1 MGKRKFTKM
10 SKIIL
15 TEDQQKYILENWSR
29 VPLLELTK
37 IAFNNPKAKGTSAEG
52 LAVREFL
59 GSKKPKT
66 TAWEKREFTLT
77 EDNKLFINNN
87 PLMRPIEI
95 ARIIFNNQAIEPLSK
110 EVLEVR
116 KYQDSLHLENVDNQD
131 LPVEDYSAPTHLVH
145 VVSKINTFVHKDL
158 KLEGMPMNQKKMVES
173 LRNFLRAPRFLQMI
187 NAYVSNKN
195 RRVFEEEFVRAVW
208 DKPDLTPDELNLYI
222 NLCSNYVQMITILR
236 HLDMLNERYE
246 KDIFN
251 TDKNVSQ
258 ALAEMIK
265 AKTDE
270 LNKCDKRQSELVND
284 LQGKRSVRMKEKKNA
299 STNIANLIEWF
310 RDYENRQS
318 ALKWAEEQR
327 QEAEKELDK
336 LMSLPEMKAQIL
348 GLSESELLNG

>member
-1 MGKRKFTKM
+1 M
-10 SKIIL
+10 IEL
-15 TEDQQKYILENWSR
+15 TEEQKKYVLDNWSA
-29 VPLLELTK
+29 VPLLELTR
-37 IAFNNPKAKGTSAEG
+37 IAFNNPNAKGTSAEG
-52 LAVREFL
+52 IAIRKFL

-66 TAWEKREFTLT
+66 SAWEKVEVQLT
-77 EDNKLFINNN
+77 EANKEFIKNN

-95 ARIIFNNQAIEPLSK
+95 SRVIFSNPKIEPLSRP
-110 EVLEVR
+110 VLTVR
-116 KYQDSLHLENVDNQD
+116 EYQDSLKQENVDNQD
-131 LPVEDYSAPTHLVH
+131 LPAEEYTPPTHLVH
-145 VVSKINTFVHKDL
+145 VVNKINTFVHKDL
-158 KLEGMPMNQKKMVES
+158 KLEAMPMNQKKMAES

-236 HLDMLNERYE
+236 HLDLLNERYE

-258 ALAEMIK
+258 SLAEMIK

-284 LQGKRSVRMKEKKNA
+284 LQGKRSVRMKERKGA

-310 RDYENRQS
+310 RDYENRRT
-318 ALKWAEEQR
+318 ALAW
-327 QEAEKELDK
+327 AEKEAKETEEELNK
-336 LMSLPEMKAQIL
+336 LISLPDMKAQIL
-348 GLSESELLNG
+348 GLSESELKYG